1 LKDGNSI
8 GWGAIN
14 EGLLSADIV
23 PVIVSHLRQ
32 LVSENDEGEKSNAP
46 ILPILLVNR
55 AFFDAGANVL
65 WENIHGLD
73 PLFKLLPWFDALC
86 GGAQVREQQ
95 FARDIRRLTWPFHQ
109 VSEVASGADWNRFNL
124 YASRVREL
132 AFSCGGEEPPLWVRG
147 LGDLALPGMPVPMFP
162 NLRMADISSID
173 FMSPKTLRLFI
184 PPRLEEFRLAFG
196 WLPQEY
202 EPSDLSPHL
211 AIQII
216 ASTARDLRVL
226 RYQGRIVDQCFFSNL
241 VKLTNLTSVTAYLK
255 GSPDA
260 WAFQCLREL
269 PLLEYLSIL
278 LMGSVEAAASREK
291 SMKGLRMD
299 PHTSL
304 TNLRSLEVVFGQ
316 YQQCRVAKALSP
328 KNLRE
333 AIFAFFRPTDLM
345 PVHLTLGLYLQENP
359 LLEDLEAKFIQP
371 PAQSGIDPE
380 VIPPESRIHWPSEY
394 EATDLF
400 SSTLQKSTNI
410 RRIVVTNIPFHLAI
424 STSRALFNA
433 LPCIGSSLVSL
444 RVNLDLQATDR
455 SWGFS
460 AGHGAFPGLS
470 FLATTIW
477 WQCPNLNDLALH
489 FDAELVCHEDL
500 DGSPSACEPHLAPS
514 RSVPTGHGLRI
525 LNISS
530 GTPFND
536 VLSMDLPP
544 QRDGKIALFI
554 YHLFPELE
562 VLTGSGVWAPQTWK
576 DVHRLIMM
584 HQFFRDMISDLDLSD
599 P

>member
-1 LKDGNSI
+1 MPSLEEISQDVSRADVGGQLKDGNSI

-86 GGAQVREQQ
+86 GGAQV
-95 FARDIRRLTWPFHQ
+95 
-109 VSEVASGADWNRFNL
+109 SEVASGADWNRFNL

-132 AFSCGGEEPPLWVRG
+132 AFSCRGEEPPLWVRG

-173 FMSPKTLRLFI
+173 FMSPKTLRIFI

-255 GSPDA
+255 GSPGA

-278 LMGSVEAAASREK
+278 LMGSVEAATSREK

-359 LLEDLEAKFIQP
+359 LLEGLEAKFIQP

-477 WQCPNLNDLALH
+477 LQCPNLNDLALH

-500 DGSPSACEPHLAPS
+500 DGSSEGMA
-514 RSVPTGHGLRI
+514 
-525 LNISS
+525 
-530 GTPFND
+530 
-536 VLSMDLPP
+536 
-544 QRDGKIALFI
+544 KIALFI

-562 VLTGSGVWAPQTWK
+562 VLTGSGVWAPQTWE
-576 DVHRLIMM
+576 DVHRLIMT
-584 HQFFRDMISDLDLSD
+584 HQHFRDMISNLDLSD